1 VLSLQHEDNVFS
13 GKVTLRSY
21 DYLQPS
27 LSLESSLSGDGKEE
41 VYDYPGNY
49 LSLEEGERYAR
60 IRLEA
65 EDVRRQVLRGTGNC
79 RSFGGGLTVDLE
91 EPERGGARTKL
102 LLLEVRHS
110 MAGNSVRAWE
120 SSGGADYRNSFLA
133 IPLATPFRPRRRA
146 HKALVHGTQTALVV
160 VASGEEIWS
169 DNYGRVKV
177 QFYWDR
183 KGKKDETSSC
193 WVRVATPWAGK
204 NWGAV
209 QLPRKGQEV
218 VVDFLEGDPDRPI
231 IIGSVYNAE
240 QMPPY
245 TLSANVT
252 QSGVKSRSS
261 KEGGTANF
269 NEIRMEDKKD
279 AELLYIHAEK
289 DKSVVVENDRTE
301 SVGANETITIGEN
314 RSESV
319 GDNETISIGSNRSES
334 VGKDESV
341 SIGKKRAHSIGTSDS
356 LDVGGNRTVNVGGNS
371 STKVEKNTT
380 LTVGDSL
387 TVSVA
392 KDHKEETKKN
402 YSLKAE
408 KIFIEGTNEIEIKSG
423 SASIILKKNGDIQI
437 KGGKINVKGSGD
449 VVIKGSKIG
458 EN

>member
-1 VLSLQHEDNVFS
+1 
-13 GKVTLRSY
+13 
-21 DYLQPS
+21 
-27 LSLESSLSGDGKEE
+27 
-41 VYDYPGNY
+41 
-49 LSLEEGERYAR
+49 
-60 IRLEA
+60 
-65 EDVRRQVLRGTGNC
+65 
-79 RSFGGGLTVDLE
+79 
-91 EPERGGARTKL
+91 
-102 LLLEVRHS
+102 
-110 MAGNSVRAWE
+110 
-120 SSGGADYRNSFLA
+120 
-133 IPLATPFRPRRRA
+133 
-146 HKALVHGTQTALVV
+146 VHGTQTALVV

-169 DNYGRVKV
+169 DSYGRVKV

-204 NWGAV
+204 GWGAV
-209 QLPRKGQEV
+209 HLPRKGQEV

-245 TLSANVT
+245 TLPANVT

-261 KEGGTANF
+261 KDGGTANF

-279 AELLYIHAEK
+279 SELLYIHAEK

-319 GDNETISIGSNRSES
+319 GDDETISIGSNRSES

-341 SIGKKRAHSIGTSDS
+341 SIGKKRAHSIGTNDS
-356 LDVGGNRTVNVGGNS
+356 LDVGGNRTVNVSGNHT
-371 STKVEKNTT
+371 TKVDKNTS

-437 KGGKINVKGSGD
+437 KGAKINVKGSGD